1 MMDTERE
8 RKMNGVRRRGHVGE
22 EEPCYVISVVA
33 DLVGIHAQTLRYY
46 ERMGLIE
53 PSRRQNQNPEKPGIR
68 LYSQRDVEKLQQIQR
83 LVRDLGVNLAGVE
96 VILNMNEKMERLETE
111 LSKAH
116 EEIEQLRIQLN
127 R

>member
-1 MMDTERE
+1 MNMERE
-8 RKMNGVRRRGHVGE
+8 RKMSGSRRRGRVGE

-96 VILNMNEKMERLETE
+96 VILNMNEKLERLETE
-111 LSKAH
+111 LSTAR
-116 EEIEQLRIQLN
+116 EELEHLRMQIN